1 MKPQFIIIAI
11 LITLKIIGVA
21 IRANAISF
29 IPGYTCN
36 YSTTFQINCGGSGY
50 GSWNISSNDIL
61 CNSNTELKCINN
73 YINPVYRCGNSPSI
87 KRI

>member
-21 IRANAISF
+21 SRANANSF
-29 IPGYTCN
+29 IPGYTCDN
-36 YSTTFQINCGGSGY
+36 STTFQINCGRSGY
-50 GSWNISSNDIL
+50 GSWNISSNNIL
-61 CNSNTELKCINN
+61 CNTEKELKLINN
-73 YINPVYRCGNSPSI
+73 YTNPVYRCGDSPRI